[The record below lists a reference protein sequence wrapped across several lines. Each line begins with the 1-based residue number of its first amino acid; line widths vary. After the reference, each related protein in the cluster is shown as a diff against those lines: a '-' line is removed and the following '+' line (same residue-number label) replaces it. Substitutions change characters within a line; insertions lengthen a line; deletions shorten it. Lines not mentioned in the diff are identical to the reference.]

1 MQPFSSQTI
10 TCLSGLSF
18 WSIFSLK
25 KNLKSLS
32 LSLSLEEIE
41 IFDSERKKRETRRR
55 FARARERAVQKKVR
69 KGRGGRAV
77 FQNAFKRDFFL
88 KKKREN
94 ARPRKKFEFWG
105 GRFPRRDAGRETFQ
119 ISARGYGI
127 TWKRKIVRRVFVSDL
142 ESSSS
147 LLFFFLFLAPR
158 V

>member
-1 MQPFSSQTI
+1 MRSKENATFSLRKRLLVSPV
-10 TCLSGLSF
+10 SAFDLSF
-18 WSIFSLK
+18 K

-94 ARPRKKFEFWG
+94 ARPRKKFEF
-105 GRFPRRDAGRETFQ
+105 
-119 ISARGYGI
+119 
-127 TWKRKIVRRVFVSDL
+127 
-142 ESSSS
+142 
-147 LLFFFLFLAPR
+147 
-158 V
+158 